1 MRKME
6 TKPGKSFL
14 KMSGVLLLAS
24 SLLLSA
30 CGSREGSAPGDN
42 EGGTDSS
49 EPTSITIQTL
59 NYATEFIDNTNA
71 LWKELEKR
79 TNTKL
84 NITWL
89 SPSTAEEKIN
99 VTLASGDLPEVTF
112 VETMQNPQLQKM
124 LKQGVFWDLTPFLKD
139 YPNLNR

>member
-1 MRKME
+1 MKKKE

-30 CGSREGSAPGDN
+30 CGSRDGSAPSDN
-42 EGGTDSS
+42 GSGTDNS

-59 NYATEFIDNTNA
+59 NYATEFIDNTNV

-99 VTLASGDLPEVTF
+99 VMLASGDLPEVTF
-112 VETMQNPQLQKM
+112 VETMQNPHLQKM
-124 LKQGVFWDLTPFLKD
+124 LKQ
-139 YPNLNR
+139 